1 MSQTQSTALLL
12 DLSLPANPTSPTQ
25 TPPNP
30 QRSLTP
36 SGGLSCTLQ
45 PSSAANRPRQY
56 LKFPSP
62 MPKSLGMRMAREW
75 HCEQLLQARLRMEQ
89 HNALCLKR
97 GQIPTTLTTSLTCD
111 HAREDAGLDTT
122 VTDIP
127 LHRDP
132 DNPQRPYPFHPGH
145 YPNTSLRELRS
156 DRVDNL
162 PRSLPTWRLFA
173 SRVKTPSR
181 WSISCPRPSNK
192 TTKIPTQYCLPT
204 LPKGWRYEDDV
215 EEVKQESLDSL
226 VTTLL
231 DHLAT
236 TLHAESNAGSQRRSS
251 SRRTLRSTRGTRRYP
266 SPSPTG
272 SGAQHQPDT
281 SGSI

>member
-1 MSQTQSTALLL
+1 MSPTTSTALLL
-12 DLSLPANPTSPTQ
+12 DLSLPAENTSPIQ
-25 TPPNP
+25 TPSSPP
-30 QRSLTP
+30 RSLMP

-45 PSSAANRPRQY
+45 PSSAANRPRLS

-62 MPKSLGMRMAREW
+62 MPESLGMRTAREW
-75 HCEQLLQARLRMEQ
+75 HREQLLQARLRMEQ
-89 HNALCLKR
+89 RNALRLKR

-111 HAREDAGLDTT
+111 HVPEDAGLGTIA
-122 VTDIP
+122 TDIP

-132 DNPQRPYPFHPGH
+132 DDPQRPYPFHPGH

-173 SRVKTPSR
+173 SRVKTPQR
-181 WSISCPRPSNK
+181 WSISCPRPSSA
-192 TTKIPTQYCLPT
+192 TTKIPVRYRLPT

-226 VTTLL
+226 ATELL

-236 TLHAESNAGSQRRSS
+236 IPPAESSAESRHRSS
-251 SRRTLRSTRGTRRYP
+251 SRRILRSTRGTRRFP
-266 SPSPTG
+266 SPSPTD
-272 SGAQHQPDT
+272 SGAQHQPGM
-281 SGSI
+281 SGSL

>member
-1 MSQTQSTALLL
+1 MSQTSSTALLL
-12 DLSLPANPTSPTQ
+12 DLSLPADLTSPTQ
-25 TPPNP
+25 TPPNLP
-30 QRSLTP
+30 KSPTP

-45 PSSAANRPRQY
+45 PSSAANRPKLS

-62 MPKSLGMRMAREW
+62 MPESLGMRTAREW
-75 HCEQLLQARLRMEQ
+75 HHEQLLQARLRMEQ
-89 HNALCLKR
+89 RNALRLKR
-97 GQIPTTLTTSLTCD
+97 GQIPTTLTTSLICD
-111 HAREDAGLDTT
+111 HAREDAGLGTT
-122 VTDIP
+122 VMDTP

-145 YPNTSLRELRS
+145 YPNTSLCELRS
-156 DRVDNL
+156 DWVDNL

-181 WSISCPRPSNK
+181 WLINCPQPSNK

-215 EEVKQESLDSL
+215 EEVKQESLDNL
-226 VTTLL
+226 ATTLL

-236 TLHAESNAGSQRRSS
+236 TPHAGGSVESQRRSS
-251 SRRTLRSTRGTRRYP
+251 SRRILRSTRGTRRYP
-266 SPSPTG
+266 SPSPTD
-272 SGAQHQPDT
+272 SVALRQPGT
-281 SGSI
+281 SGSP

>member
-1 MSQTQSTALLL
+1 M
-12 DLSLPANPTSPTQ
+12 
-25 TPPNP
+25 
-30 QRSLTP
+30 P

-45 PSSAANRPRQY
+45 PSSAANRPRLS

-62 MPKSLGMRMAREW
+62 MPESLGMRMAHEW
-75 HCEQLLQARLRMEQ
+75 HREQLLQAWLRMDQ
-89 HNALCLKR
+89 RNALRLKR
-97 GQIPTTLTTSLTCD
+97 GQIPTTLTTSLICD
-111 HAREDAGLDTT
+111 HVREDAGLDTIA
-122 VTDIP
+122 TDIP

-132 DNPQRPYPFHPGH
+132 DDPQRPYPFHPGH

-181 WSISCPRPSNK
+181 WSISCPQPSNK
-192 TTKIPTQYCLPT
+192 TTKILTQYGLPT

-215 EEVKQESLDSL
+215 DEVKQEPLDSL
-226 VTTLL
+226 AGTLL
-231 DHLAT
+231 DHLVT
-236 TLHAESNAGSQRRSS
+236 TPHAESSVESKRRSS
-251 SRRTLRSTRGTRRYP
+251 SRRILRSTRGTRRFP

-272 SGAQHQPDT
+272 LGTPHQPTT
-281 SGSI
+281 SGST

>member
-1 MSQTQSTALLL
+1 MA
-12 DLSLPANPTSPTQ
+12 
-25 TPPNP
+25 
-30 QRSLTP
+30 QRN
-36 SGGLSCTLQ
+36 TL
-45 PSSAANRPRQY
+45 R
-56 LKFPSP
+56 
-62 MPKSLGMRMAREW
+62 
-75 HCEQLLQARLRMEQ
+75 
-89 HNALCLKR
+89 LKR

-111 HAREDAGLDTT
+111 HAHEDAGLDTT

-162 PRSLPTWRLFA
+162 PRSLPTWQLFA

-181 WSISCPRPSNK
+181 WSISCPWPSNK
-192 TTKIPTQYCLPT
+192 TTKIPMQYRLPT
-204 LPKGWRYEDDV
+204 LPKGWRYEDDA

-226 VTTLL
+226 ATMLL
-231 DHLAT
+231 DHPAT
-236 TLHAESNAGSQRRSS
+236 TPHTESSAESQRRSS
-251 SRRTLRSTRGTRRYP
+251 SQRILRSTRGTRRYP
-266 SPSPTG
+266 SPSPTA
-272 SGAQHQPDT
+272 SGAQRQPDI

>member
-1 MSQTQSTALLL
+1 MNPTTSTALLL
-12 DLSLPANPTSPTQ
+12 DLSLPTNPTFPTQ
-25 TPPNP
+25 TPQNP
-30 QRSLTP
+30 PRSLTP

-45 PSSAANRPRQY
+45 PSSAANRPRLS

-62 MPKSLGMRMAREW
+62 MPESLGMRTAREW
-75 HCEQLLQARLRMEQ
+75 HREQLMQARLRMEQ
-89 HNALCLKR
+89 RNALRLKR

-111 HAREDAGLDTT
+111 HAREDAALDTT
-122 VTDIP
+122 AMDIP

-162 PRSLPTWRLFA
+162 PRSLPTWQLFA
-173 SRVKTPSR
+173 SRVKTPQR
-181 WSISCPRPSNK
+181 WSISCPQPSNK
-192 TTKIPTQYCLPT
+192 TTKIPTQYRLPT

-215 EEVKQESLDSL
+215 GEVKQESLDNL
-226 VTTLL
+226 ATTLL

-236 TLHAESNAGSQRRSS
+236 TPLAESSAESRRRSS
-251 SRRTLRSTRGTRRYP
+251 SRRTLRSTRGTRRYR
-266 SPSPTG
+266 SPSPTD
-272 SGAQHQPDT
+272 SGVQRQPDM
-281 SGSI
+281 SGSL

>member
-1 MSQTQSTALLL
+1 MSQTSSTALLL
-12 DLSLPANPTSPTQ
+12 DLSLPTNLTSPTQ
-25 TPPNP
+25 TPSNP
-30 QRSLTP
+30 LRSLTP

-45 PSSAANRPRQY
+45 PSSAANRLRLS

-62 MPKSLGMRMAREW
+62 MPESLGMRMAREW
-75 HCEQLLQARLRMEQ
+75 HREQLLQARLRMEQ
-89 HNALCLKR
+89 RNALRLKR
-97 GQIPTTLTTSLTCD
+97 GQIPTTLTTSLICD
-111 HAREDAGLDTT
+111 HAREDVDRGTIA
-122 VTDIP
+122 TDIP

-162 PRSLPTWRLFA
+162 PQSLPTWQLFA
-173 SRVKTPSR
+173 SRVKTLSR
-181 WSISCPRPSNK
+181 WSINCHRPSSK
-192 TTKIPTQYCLPT
+192 TTKIPTPYHLPT

-226 VTTLL
+226 ATELL

-236 TLHAESNAGSQRRSS
+236 TPHAESSAESRRRSS
-251 SRRTLRSTRGTRRYP
+251 SRRILRSTRGTRRYP
-266 SPSPTG
+266 STSPTD
-272 SGAQHQPDT
+272 SDAQRQPGT
-281 SGSI
+281 SGSL

>member
-1 MSQTQSTALLL
+1 MDQTSSTALLL
-12 DLSLPANPTSPTQ
+12 DLSPPTNHTSPTQ
-25 TPPNP
+25 TPSNP
-30 QRSLTP
+30 PRSLTP

-45 PSSAANRPRQY
+45 PSSAANRPRQF

-62 MPKSLGMRMAREW
+62 MPESLGMRTAREW
-75 HCEQLLQARLRMEQ
+75 HREQLLQARLRMEQ
-89 HNALCLKR
+89 RNALRLKR

-111 HAREDAGLDTT
+111 HAREDVARDIT

-162 PRSLPTWRLFA
+162 PRSIPTWRLFA

-192 TTKIPTQYCLPT
+192 TTKIPTQYRLPT
-204 LPKGWRYEDDV
+204 LPKGWWYEDDV
-215 EEVKQESLDSL
+215 EEVKQEPLDSL
-226 VTTLL
+226 ATTLL

-236 TLHAESNAGSQRRSS
+236 TPHVESSAESRRRSS
-251 SRRTLRSTRGTRRYP
+251 SRRILRSTRGTRRFP
-266 SPSPTG
+266 SPSPTDLDDQRRPGTFG
-272 SGAQHQPDT
+272 SP
-281 SGSI
+281 